1 MGRFVKNTQLKS
13 GGSGVVLPYGPTS
26 LRPTSP
32 VNGDLRF
39 NTDTGAVEVYY
50 NSVWNKLTREGYVN
64 MVKDE
69 FTGDSTTTVFGPMS
83 FSVPTGKETRI
94 LVYIGNVFQNP
105 GTAFTTNGTTSISFT
120 SPPPLGQTIVI
131 LHGYA
136 STIAP
141 L

>member
-1 MGRFVKNTQLKS
+1 MGRFVKNTRLQN
-13 GGSGVVLPYGPTS
+13 GGSGVILPYGATS

-32 VNGDLRF
+32 ISGDIRY
-39 NTDTGAVEVYY
+39 NTDTGAIEVYY
-50 NSVWNKLTREGYVN
+50 NSVWNKLTREGYVD
-64 MVKDE
+64 MIKDE

-83 FSVPTGKETRI
+83 FSVPAGKEARI

-105 GTAFTTNGTTSISFT
+105 SVAFTCNGTTSISFT